1 MNKIYVFLL
10 LLTNYTFFAQVTT
23 NPSPIEVDQ
32 SVTITVDTN
41 STATDCNGLS
51 GVSKVYIHTGI
62 GDDSNAWGFEV
73 IGNWGQDDGVGEM
86 TNNGDGTFS
95 ITFIPKDYYGLTNT
109 QISSTTKMGMVF
121 RNADGTKELKA
132 DGCNDFIL
140 NVGAFQLNTIIP
152 DNQLDYEVL
161 SSSGATQIMAENTNG
176 NADYTLIAN
185 GVTVNTSNNINFYS
199 YFYSGIT
206 ENKFCELRV
215 TQGGNSI
222 SKFFTI
228 IADPN
233 KTPTAV
239 PNGMEDGINY
249 HSGDPSKVTLV
260 LDAKNKDYIYVA
272 GSFNDWKPGNDYAM
286 TKDPNSDKF
295 WIEISGLTSGQIET
309 FQYWVAAT
317 NPATGSPKLVKTADP
332 YSTLV
337 LSPFDDSYI
346 PVTSYPNIPSFPEEQ
361 EREVSV
367 IQTGKTPYN
376 WQVTNFQKPIK
387 EDLVIYELLVRDF
400 DADRNY
406 QSIIDR
412 IDYFKN
418 LNINAIQLMP
428 VMEYEGNES
437 WGYNTAFHMALDK
450 FYGTENKFKELVDLC
465 HQNGIAVIL
474 DLALNHAFGR
484 NPLVRM
490 WMDDTDKNGW
500 GEPSSENPYLNEIA
514 KHSYSVGSDFNHSSA
529 KTQYYTQRVIKHWI
543 EEFKIDGFRWDL
555 TKGFTQNCQN
565 NEGCTN
571 SYQQDRVDILKSY
584 ADYSWSLDDTHYV
597 IFEHLGA
604 ENEEKEWANYRLNE
618 GKGVMMWGK
627 TTQQY
632 NQLTMGWQSNSNIA
646 WIGHK
651 SRSSFEGKRLLG
663 YAESHDEERL
673 LYNNTINGNTVNG
686 YDTKNLDTALQR
698 MNALGAV
705 LFSVP
710 GPKMIWHFSELGMN
724 QSLFTCTN
732 GTVGDCKLD
741 TKPQPQWIE
750 NWLGDTNRY
759 EIYNTWSRLIAL
771 KQSLQVFKGDY
782 DIDQTNTLVP
792 RIAVWDNALDAND
805 VRNVIVLANFDM
817 TSKTVNPFFSNTGT
831 WYDLMDESGN
841 TTISGTTTSITLEP
855 GTFKIYGDQNASLSN
870 SLNEITSRLKMYP
883 NPSKDK
889 IYFNKQIQAIEILD
903 YSGKLVLK
911 QSILSPNSPVDI
923 FNLHRGLYVIKVK
936 SGPQTMSFKLIKQ

>member
-41 STATDCNGLS
+41 STDTDCNGLN

-62 GDDSNAWGFEV
+62 GDDSSAWGFEV
-73 IGNWGQDDGVGEM
+73 IGNWGQDDGIGEM

-95 ITFIPKDYYGLTNT
+95 ITFVPKNYFGLTNT
-109 QISSTTKMGMVF
+109 QASSATKMGMVF
-121 RNADGTKELKA
+121 RSADGTKELKA
-132 DGCNDFIL
+132 DGCSDFIL
-140 NVGAFQLNTIIP
+140 NVGAFQLNTIVP
-152 DNQLDYEVL
+152 DNQLDYVVL
-161 SSSGATQIMAENTNG
+161 SSSATQIMAQNTNG
-176 NADYTLIAN
+176 NADYSLIAN
-185 GVTVNTSNNINFYS
+185 GVTVNTSNDTNFYN

-215 TQGGNSI
+215 IQGENSI

-233 KTPTAV
+233 VTPSAV
-239 PNGMEDGINY
+239 PSGMEDGINY
-249 HSGDPSKVTLV
+249 HSGDPTKVTLV

-272 GSFNDWKPGNDYAM
+272 GSFNDWKPDNNYAM

-295 WIEISGLTSGQIET
+295 WIELSGLTSGQIET

-317 NPATGSPKLVKTADP
+317 TPVTGSPKLVKTADP

-337 LSPFDDSYI
+337 LSPYDDSYI
-346 PVTSYPNIPSFPEEQ
+346 PETSYPNIPDFPEGQ

-376 WQVTNFQKPIK
+376 RQVTNFQKPDK

-400 DADRNY
+400 DANRNY
-406 QSIIDR
+406 QSVIDR
-412 IDYFKN
+412 IDYFKE

-428 VMEYEGNES
+428 IMEYEGNES
-437 WGYNTAFHMALDK
+437 WGYNTAYHMALDK
-450 FYGTENKFKELVDLC
+450 YYGTEDKFKELVDLC

-514 KHSYSVGSDFNHSSA
+514 KHSYSVGSDFNHSSS
-529 KTQYYTQRVIKHWI
+529 KTQYYTQRVVKHWI

-584 ADYSWSLDDTHYV
+584 ADYSWSLDDSHYV
-597 IFEHLGA
+597 IFEHLGS

-632 NQLTMGWQSNSNIA
+632 NQLSMGWSQNSGIS
-646 WIGHK
+646 WVGHK
-651 SRSSFEGKRLLG
+651 SRSLFQGMRLLG

-673 LYNNTINGNTVNG
+673 LYNNSINGNASNG
-686 YDTKNLDTALQR
+686 YDTKDLNTSLER
-698 MNALGAV
+698 MNAIGAV

-724 QSLFTCTN
+724 QSLFTCNN

-741 TKPQPQWIE
+741 TKPQPQWSE
-750 NWLGDTNRY
+750 NWPENSNRA
-759 EIYNTWSRLIAL
+759 EIYNNWSRLIEL
-771 KQSLQVFKGDY
+771 KTNFEVFKGDY
-782 DIDQTNTLVP
+782 DINQNDPLLP
-792 RIAVWDNALDAND
+792 RIAVWNNALGAND
-805 VRNVIVLANFDM
+805 LRNVIVVANFELSAQ
-817 TSKTVNPFFSNTGT
+817 TINPFFTSTGT
-831 WYDLMDESGN
+831 WYDLMDPLGE
-841 TTISGTTTSITLEP
+841 TTIPGTTSSITLQP
-855 GTFKIYGDQNASLSN
+855 GTFRIFGDQNATLGTSI
-870 SLNEITSRLKMYP
+870 NELKNAIKMYP
-883 NPSKDK
+883 NPSSGL
-889 IYFNKQIQAIEILD
+889 ITFNRDITHLNIHDL
-903 YSGKLVLK
+903 SGKLVLK
-911 QSILSPNSPVDI
+911 KSNITKLKPVDI
-923 FNLHRGLYVIKVK
+923 ADLKIGIYIVTIKRV
-936 SGPQTMSFKLIKQ
+936 

>member
-41 STATDCNGLS
+41 STATDCNGLN

-62 GDDSNAWGFEV
+62 GDDSSAWGFEV

-95 ITFIPKDYYGLTNT
+95 ITFVPKNYFGLTNT
-109 QISSTTKMGMVF
+109 QASSATKMGMVF
-121 RNADGTKELKA
+121 RSADGTKELKA
-132 DGCNDFIL
+132 DGCSDFIL
-140 NVGAFQLNTIIP
+140 NVGAFQLNTIVP

-161 SSSGATQIMAENTNG
+161 LSNATQIMAQNTNG

-185 GVTVNTSNNINFYS
+185 GVTVNTSNNTNFYS

-206 ENKFCELRV
+206 ENKFCELRA
-215 TQGGNSI
+215 TQGENSI

-233 KTPTAV
+233 KTPSAV
-239 PNGMEDGINY
+239 PSGMEDGINY

-272 GSFNDWKPGNDYAM
+272 GSFNDWKPDNDYAM

-295 WIEISGLTSGQIET
+295 WIELSGLTSGQIET

-317 NPATGSPKLVKTADP
+317 APVTGSPKLVKTADP

-337 LSPFDDSYI
+337 LSPYDDSYI
-346 PVTSYPNIPSFPEEQ
+346 PETSYPNIPDFPEGP

-376 WQVTNFQKPIK
+376 WQVTNFQKPDK
-387 EDLVIYELLVRDF
+387 EDLVIYELLIRDF

-406 QSIIDR
+406 QSVIDR
-412 IDYFKN
+412 IDYFKE

-428 VMEYEGNES
+428 IMEYEGNES
-437 WGYNTAFHMALDK
+437 WGYNTAYHMALDK
-450 FYGTENKFKELVDLC
+450 YYGTEDKFKELVDLC

-514 KHSYSVGSDFNHSSA
+514 KHSYSVGSDFDHSSS
-529 KTQYYTQRVIKHWI
+529 KTQYYTQRVVKHWI

-555 TKGFTQNCQN
+555 TKGFTQNCEN

-571 SYQQDRVDILKSY
+571 SYQQDRVDILKNY
-584 ADYSWSLDDTHYV
+584 ADYSWSLDDSHYV
-597 IFEHLGA
+597 IFEHLGS

-632 NQLTMGWQSNSNIA
+632 NQLSMGWSQNSGIS
-646 WIGHK
+646 WVGHK
-651 SRSSFEGKRLLG
+651 SRSSFQGMRLLG

-673 LYNNTINGNTVNG
+673 LYNNSINGNASNG
-686 YDTKNLDTALQR
+686 YDTKNLNTSLER
-698 MNALGAV
+698 MNAIGAV

-724 QSLFTCTN
+724 QSLFTCN
-732 GTVGDCKLD
+732 DGTVGDCKLD
-741 TKPQPQWIE
+741 TKPQPQWSE
-750 NWLGDTNRY
+750 NWPENSNRA
-759 EIYNTWSRLIAL
+759 EIYNNWSRLIEL
-771 KQSLQVFKGDY
+771 KTNFEVFKGDY
-782 DIDQTNTLVP
+782 DINQNNPLLP
-792 RIAVWDNALDAND
+792 RIAVWNNALGAND
-805 VRNVIVLANFDM
+805 LKNVIVIANFELSAQ
-817 TSKTVNPFFSNTGT
+817 TINPFFTSTGV
-831 WYDLMDESGN
+831 WYDLMDPSGE
-841 TTISGTTTSITLEP
+841 TTLPGHNIIDYTTTWGHLE
-855 GTFKIYGDQNASLSN
+855 YL
-870 SLNEITSRLKMYP
+870 EIKM
-883 NPSKDK
+883 
-889 IYFNKQIQAIEILD
+889 L
-903 YSGKLVLK
+903 L
-911 QSILSPNSPVDI
+911 
-923 FNLHRGLYVIKVK
+923 
-936 SGPQTMSFKLIKQ
+936 

>member
-41 STATDCNGLS
+41 STATDCNGLN

-62 GDDSNAWGFEV
+62 GDDSSAWDFEV

-95 ITFIPKDYYGLTNT
+95 ITFVPKNYYGLTNT
-109 QISSTTKMGMVF
+109 QASSATKMGMVF
-121 RNADGTKELKA
+121 RSADGTKELKA
-132 DGCNDFIL
+132 DGCSDFIL
-140 NVGAFQLNTIIP
+140 NVGAFQLNTIVP

-161 SSSGATQIMAENTNG
+161 LSNATQIMAQNTNG

-185 GVTVNTSNNINFYS
+185 GVTVNTSNNTSFYS

-206 ENKFCELRV
+206 ENKFCELKA
-215 TQGGNSI
+215 TQGENSI

-233 KTPTAV
+233 KTPSAV
-239 PNGMEDGINY
+239 PSGMEDGINY

-272 GSFNDWKPGNDYAM
+272 GSFNDWKPNNDYAM

-295 WIEISGLTSGQIET
+295 WIELSGLTSGQIET

-317 NPATGSPKLVKTADP
+317 APVTGSPKLVKTADP

-337 LSPFDDSYI
+337 LSPYDDSYI
-346 PVTSYPNIPSFPEEQ
+346 PETSYSNIPDFPEGP

-376 WQVTNFQKPIK
+376 WQVTNFQKPDK
-387 EDLVIYELLVRDF
+387 EDLVIYELLIRDF

-406 QSIIDR
+406 QSVIDR
-412 IDYFKN
+412 IDYFKE

-428 VMEYEGNES
+428 IMEYEGNES
-437 WGYNTAFHMALDK
+437 WGYNTAYHMALDK
-450 FYGTENKFKELVDLC
+450 YYGTEDKFKELVDLC

-514 KHSYSVGSDFNHSSA
+514 KHSYSVGSDFNHSSS
-529 KTQYYTQRVIKHWI
+529 KTQYYTQRVVKHWI

-555 TKGFTQNCQN
+555 TKGFTQNCEN

-584 ADYSWSLDDTHYV
+584 ADYSWSLDDSHYV
-597 IFEHLGA
+597 IFEHLGS

-627 TTQQY
+627 TTQQF
-632 NQLTMGWQSNSNIA
+632 NQLSMGWSQNSSIS
-646 WIGHK
+646 WVGHK
-651 SRSSFEGKRLLG
+651 SRSSFQGMRLLG

-673 LYNNTINGNTVNG
+673 LYNNSINGNASSG
-686 YDTKNLDTALQR
+686 YDTKDLNTSLER
-698 MNALGAV
+698 MNAIGAV
-705 LFSVP
+705 LLSVP

-724 QSLFTCTN
+724 QSLFTCNN

-741 TKPQPQWIE
+741 TKPQPQWSE
-750 NWLGDTNRY
+750 NWPENSNRAK
-759 EIYNTWSRLIAL
+759 IYNNWSRLIEL
-771 KQSLQVFKGDY
+771 KTNFEVFKGDY
-782 DIDQTNTLVP
+782 DINQSDPLLP
-792 RIAVWDNALDAND
+792 RIAVWNNALGAND
-805 VRNVIVLANFDM
+805 LKNVIVIANFELSAQ
-817 TSKTVNPFFSNTGT
+817 TINPFFTSTGV
-831 WYDLMDESGN
+831 WYDLMDSSGE
-841 TTISGTTTSITLEP
+841 TTLPGTTSSITLQP
-855 GTFKIYGDQNASLSN
+855 GTFRIFGDQNATLGASF
-870 SLNEITSRLKMYP
+870 NELKNAIKMYP
-883 NPSKDK
+883 NPSSDQ
-889 IYFNKQIQAIEILD
+889 ITFNHDISHLNILD
-903 YSGKLVLK
+903 LSGKLVLK
-911 QSILSPNSPVDI
+911 KTNLTKLKPVNIADLKIGIYIVTIENNNTSQSI
-923 FNLHRGLYVIKVK
+923 
-936 SGPQTMSFKLIKQ
+936 KLIKK